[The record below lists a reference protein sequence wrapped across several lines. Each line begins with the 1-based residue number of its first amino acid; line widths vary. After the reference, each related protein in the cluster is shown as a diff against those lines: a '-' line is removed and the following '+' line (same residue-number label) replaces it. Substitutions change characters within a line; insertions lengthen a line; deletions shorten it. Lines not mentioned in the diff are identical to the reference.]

1 MNQPQDEI
9 KVLNI
14 DHLGIIAGII
24 DEMELV
30 ELVNQQV
37 GIKSKEML
45 TPGQIM
51 KAMILNGLGFLS
63 APLYLFEQFFVGKA
77 TEHLIGEGVLPSHL
91 NDHRLARALDKY
103 YTVGTTQLFTAI
115 ALKAVEKFQVKMN
128 SIHLDGTSM
137 YVHGEYVKPSEKK
150 VNSAKIEGE
159 MKIQESEPE
168 SEMKAIELKHGSS
181 RDHRPDLK
189 QFMVDM
195 ICTGDGDIPLYLKID
210 SGNIDDK
217 SVFVERLK
225 EFKKSWT
232 FAGVNVADSALYTK
246 KNLIAMSE
254 MKWITRVPLSIKLA
268 QEKFLNI
275 ADNEWTDSEISG
287 YKMVEKSSDYGEIKQ
302 RWLIVE
308 SEARKK
314 SSIEQ
319 VNKQVEKQKEK
330 AETSL
335 RKLSKQEFA
344 CEPDAQMAI

>member
-1 MNQPQDEI
+1 MNKPQVEI

-37 GIKSKEML
+37 GIKEKEML
-45 TPGQIM
+45 TPGQVM

-91 NDHRLARALDKY
+91 NDDRLARALDKY
-103 YTVGTTQLFTAI
+103 YAVGTTQLFTAI
-115 ALKAVEKFQVKMN
+115 AIKAAEKFQVKMN

-137 YVHGEYVKPSEKK
+137 YVHGEYAKPSEKG
-150 VNSAKIEGE
+150 VNSVKIEGE

-168 SEMKAIELKHGSS
+168 SEMKAIELKHGYS

-189 QFMVDM
+189 QFIIDM

-217 SVFVERLK
+217 SVFVDRLK

-232 FAGVNVADSALYTK
+232 FEGVNVADSALYTK
-246 KNLIAMSE
+246 DNIIAMIE
-254 MKWITRVPLSIKLA
+254 MKWITRVPLSIKSA
-268 QEKFLNI
+268 QEKILNI
-275 ADNEWTDSEISG
+275 EDNQWTDSEISG
-287 YKMVEKSSDYGEIKQ
+287 YS
-302 RWLIVE
+302 
-308 SEARKK
+308 
-314 SSIEQ
+314 
-319 VNKQVEKQKEK
+319 
-330 AETSL
+330 TSGCYEV
-335 RKLSKQEFA
+335 Q
-344 CEPDAQMAI
+344 